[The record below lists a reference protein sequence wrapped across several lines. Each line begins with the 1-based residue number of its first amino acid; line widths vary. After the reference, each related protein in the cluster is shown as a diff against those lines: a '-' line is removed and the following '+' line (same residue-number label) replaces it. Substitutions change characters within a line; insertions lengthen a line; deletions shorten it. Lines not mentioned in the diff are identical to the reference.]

1 MLICHDKVYTKSFC
15 ISTDKYNCTLTGK
28 CKILEM
34 RTLHTHTHTHTFR
47 AQLYCSILLI
57 WLTKTQ
63 KNHYLYTRV
72 RLFETYEE

>member
-34 RTLHTHTHTHTFR
+34 RTLYTHTHTHTHTLSEHNYIVQF
-47 AQLYCSILLI
+47 
-57 WLTKTQ
+57 
-63 KNHYLYTRV
+63 
-72 RLFETYEE
+72 F